1 MARIA
6 SQAKGGYYPTPP
18 DEIEHICRRLIPEQ
32 GIINMLDACAGK
44 GEALRQIADYFRS
57 AGAEPLTFG
66 VELEESR
73 AKQAKTLLTKAV
85 HGGYEGLRASNGVFS
100 FQWLNPP
107 YDWGTDGLRLEQIFL
122 ADLTAPDKYMQPG
135 GVIGFCIPANILK
148 NVANLFAIRFQNVR
162 VYRFTDKNYP
172 VFKQVV
178 VFGQRRKG
186 RNDPEQIK
194 AFRDMLVSMSDDPQS
209 IPIIDTDDG
218 WTITV
223 PVSAREVKLFRG
235 ENVDPEE
242 VSQAL
247 NNMNW
252 DKIED
257 IITVKNTSRTELPK
271 PLLPLKLTHI
281 ATAIAAGAVDGNAGD
296 HYRRGVT
303 KQVLETARTQ
313 DDKNDIEI
321 ETLRFVSQIRIF
333 SEFGTQ
339 DLE

>member
-6 SQAKGGYYPTPP
+6 SQSKGGYYPTPP
-18 DEIEHICRRLIPEQ
+18 DELAHVCKRLIPEP

-44 GEALRQIADYFRS
+44 GDALKQIADYFQS
-57 AGAEPLTFG
+57 IGAEPKTFG

-73 AKQAKTLLTKAV
+73 ANRAKTQLDKVA
-85 HGGYEGLRASNGVFS
+85 HSGYEGLRASNGVFA

-107 YDWGTDGLRLEQIFL
+107 YDYAGDGMRLEQIFL

-135 GVIGFCIPANILK
+135 GVIGFCIPSNILA
-148 NVANLFAIRFQNVR
+148 NVASLFAIRFENIR

-178 VFGQRRKG
+178 VFGRRKKG
-186 RNDPEQIK
+186 RNNPEQIK
-194 AFRDMLVSMSDDPQS
+194 AARDMLVAMGDDPAL
-209 IPIIDTDDG
+209 IPVIDANDG
-218 WTITV
+218 WTLTV
-223 PVSAREVKLFRG
+223 PVSAGEVKLFRG
-235 ENVDPEE
+235 ENVDIDEAAQ
-242 VSQAL
+242 VLKQ
-247 NNMNW
+247 MDW
-252 DKIED
+252 GKIED
-257 IITVKNTSRTELPK
+257 ILTTKSMSGMELPK

-303 KQVLETARTQ
+303 KRVTETTSTR
-313 DDKNDIEI
+313 DDKNKIEV
-321 ETLRFVSQIRIF
+321 ETQRFISQIRIY
-333 SEFGTQ
+333 SELGTQ